1 MKLELKNITH
11 TSWAS
16 EETHCYQASLYVDG
30 KPVAIVSNDG
40 HGAADR
46 DYRHPKFKEESE
58 ASGVQPY
65 AFGYR
70 AKMAEVHEY
79 FDGLPPSPF
88 SYEGADGVM
97 IHDSLPQ
104 TLEFWC
110 SDQVNDWLGAREL
123 KKKLKSHVLFQFK
136 YKDGIYQSKY
146 HPTVTNGEWVINK
159 QSGETR
165 RILNDLPFDEA
176 LSIWKET
183 AL

>member
-1 MKLELKNITH
+1 MKLELKNIKH
-11 TSWAS
+11 TAWAS

-40 HGAADR
+40 RGGADR
-46 DYRHPKFKEESE
+46 DYRHPTFKEESE

-110 SDQVNDWLGAREL
+110 CDQVNDWLSAREL
-123 KKKLKSHVLFQFK
+123 KSKLKKEFLFQFADK
-136 YKDGIYQSKY
+136 VGVFAHK
-146 HPTVTNGEWVINK
+146 
-159 QSGETR
+159 TR
-165 RILNDLPFDEA
+165 PSRAHKATILNDLPFDEA
-176 LSIWKET
+176 LAIWKAT
-183 AL
+183 

>member
-1 MKLELKNITH
+1 MKLELKNIKH

-40 HGAADR
+40 HGGADR
-46 DYRHPKFKEESE
+46 DYPHGQFRPQLKDFTDVGGDYPSVMRK
-58 ASGVQPY
+58 
-65 AFGYR
+65 
-70 AKMAEVHEY
+70 VHEY

-97 IHDSLPQ
+97 IHDSMRQ

-110 SDQVNDWLGAREL
+110 CDQVNDWLSAREL
-123 KKKLKSHVLFQFK
+123 KKKLKAGFLFQFADK
-136 YKDGIYQSKY
+136 VGVFAHK
-146 HPTVTNGEWVINK
+146 
-159 QSGETR
+159 TR
-165 RILNDLPFDEA
+165 PSRAHKATILNDLPFDEA

-183 AL
+183 A